1 MWFLRYASR
10 ETDDVGL
17 RTKAATID
25 YFSSRLVVDV
35 DVVVTLVDEILH
47 NIYSGVSLALKGP
60 H

>member
-17 RTKAATID
+17 QTKAATID
-25 YFSSRLVVDV
+25 YFSSRLVV

>member
-35 DVVVTLVDEILH
+35 VVTLVDEILH